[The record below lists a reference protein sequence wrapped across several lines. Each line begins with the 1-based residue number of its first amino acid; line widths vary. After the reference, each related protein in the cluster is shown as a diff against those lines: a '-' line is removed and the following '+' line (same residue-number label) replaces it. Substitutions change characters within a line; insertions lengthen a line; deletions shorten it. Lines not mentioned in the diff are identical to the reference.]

1 MPEKKIVPGEME
13 DIDVDYI
20 SLVKKGANKQEIA
33 IYKEDS
39 EQQEEEKESVGKSFY
54 ELLKAVLSKQD
65 IEKVDKQAAV
75 PSFASKMATED
86 VMNNLYRASDTFN
99 GTIREIARSDIKD
112 KQAAYAN
119 TIDEFS
125 SYMKTKLSTKS
136 IAKSDAFFDLQ
147 KEEEELN
154 TEELQEIIK
163 STVEEVVKPLKE
175 KIETIEKEEQPE
187 EVSKSEKAEMDA
199 EEMTASI
206 KDIVKEAVGGTL
218 ENMEKRLSGIE
229 KSRGIA
235 KSDEADDPKVIEKEA
250 DPFDGYFVA
259 E

>member
-39 EQQEEEKESVGKSFY
+39 EQAEEEKEPVEKSFF
-54 ELLKAVLSKQD
+54 EHMKAFFSKQD
-65 IEKVDKQAAV
+65 IEKAEKQVPV

-147 KEEEELN
+147 KEEELN

-199 EEMTASI
+199 DEMAASI

-218 ENMEKRLSGIE
+218 EDMEKRLSGIE

-235 KSDEADDPKVIEKEA
+235 KSDEAEDPKVIEKEA
-250 DPFDGYFVA
+250 DIFDGYFVA

>member
-39 EQQEEEKESVGKSFY
+39 DQSEEEKEPVEKSFF
-54 ELLKAVLSKQD
+54 EHMKAFFSKQD
-65 IEKVDKQAAV
+65 IEKAEKQVPV

-187 EVSKSEKAEMDA
+187 EVSKSEKEKMDA
-199 EEMTASI
+199 EEMAASI

-218 ENMEKRLSGIE
+218 EDMEKRLSGIE

-235 KSDEADDPKVIEKEA
+235 KSDEAEDPKVIEKEA
-250 DPFDGYFVA
+250 DIFDGYFVA

>member
-39 EQQEEEKESVGKSFY
+39 EPEEEEKEPVEKSFF
-54 ELLKAVLSKQD
+54 EHMKAFFSKQEV
-65 IEKVDKQAAV
+65 EKADKQAAV
-75 PSFASKMATED
+75 PSFASKMAVQD
-86 VMNNLYRASDTFN
+86 VTDNLWRACDTFN

-119 TIDEFS
+119 IIDEFS

-175 KIETIEKEEQPE
+175 KIETIEKEEQLE

-218 ENMEKRLSGIE
+218 EDMEKRLSGIE

-235 KSDEADDPKVIEKEA
+235 KSDEAEDPKVIEKEA
-250 DPFDGYFVA
+250 DIFDGYFVA